1 MYLTQQQ
8 DGFPCH
14 APTLDHR
21 QQVEGDVRVATQA
34 QPIRVL
40 RIFSHQLGHQVQAF
54 GVDVPRGVAVV
65 AADVILLGRGTVQQ
79 AAGLHEELLDA
90 NVRR

>member
-1 MYLTQQQ
+1 MHLAEQEDGLPGGPATQ
-8 DGFPCH
+8 
-14 APTLDHR
+14 DHR

-34 QPIRVL
+34 QVVRVL
-40 RIFSHQLGHQVQAF
+40 RICSHQLGHQVQAF

-65 AADVILLGRGTVQQ
+65 AADVILLGRSTVQQ
-79 AAGLHEELLDA
+79 TAGLHEELLDA